1 MIGHVIHCSGQ
12 GIKTLWTDEI
22 DLASL
27 GELQISRA
35 SEIEYNNDRQ
45 TWEVRIPMRDHP
57 ESYEVRYRDPSR
69 AACLSWERDH
79 FNAQLMQ
86 S

>member
-45 TWEVRIPMRDHP
+45 RWEVKIQGAIVFDN
-57 ESYEVRYRDPSR
+57 PSR
-69 AACLSWERDH
+69 AACLSWERDY

>member
-45 TWEVRIPMRDHP
+45 TWEVKIQGAIVFDN
-57 ESYEVRYRDPSR
+57 PSR

-86 S
+86 G

>member
-45 TWEVRIPMRDHP
+45 RWEVKIQGAIVFD
-57 ESYEVRYRDPSR
+57 DPSR

-79 FNAQLMQ
+79 FNAQLRQ